1 MTYSIPDSQILDA
14 ALDVIAQR
22 GYSGATTR
30 QIAAAAG
37 INAVTLFRRFTN
49 KKSLLLAAVERE
61 AERFRATGI
70 VYTGDVE
77 ADLGRVVAFYHELV
91 QHRGRV
97 IAMLVNEIPR
107 QPDLLDILEAPMAIA
122 ARVIALIERYQH
134 EGTLSDEPPSQAYA
148 ALLGPIFLQVVFG
161 SIRPDIFAA
170 QFDTQQHVRRYLA
183 GRATRP
189 TDQHHP

>member
-14 ALDVIAQR
+14 ALDVIAQH

-70 VYTGDVE
+70 AYTGDVE

-122 ARVIALIERYQH
+122 ARVIALLERYQH
-134 EGTLSDEPPSQAYA
+134 EGVLCDEPPSQAYA

-161 SIRPDIFAA
+161 SIRPDVFRGP
-170 QFDTQQHVRRYLA
+170 FDTHQHVQHYLA
-183 GRATRP
+183 GRATRRI
-189 TDQHHP
+189 DQPHS